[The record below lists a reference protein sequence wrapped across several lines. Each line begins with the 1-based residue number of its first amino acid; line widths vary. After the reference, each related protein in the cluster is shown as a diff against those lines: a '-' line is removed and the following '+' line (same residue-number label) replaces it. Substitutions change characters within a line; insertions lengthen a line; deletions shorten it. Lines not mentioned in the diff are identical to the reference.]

1 MAPKWFCVCQAAM
14 LPEIARRIL

>member
-14 LPEIARRIL
+14 LPEISRRIL